1 LARDL
6 AGSRTVT
13 PWAAVLGALVLW
25 GARGG
30 DAVGFPPS
38 HFPVMAVA
46 QNLERLAPPA
56 GMPRVLTSD
65 QWGDYLIFR
74 FYPRAR
80 VFFDGRSDFYGPGA
94 GADYQELLAAGPKW
108 REAVERYGFET
119 ALLPLDWPLG
129 AVLEREPGWDVVY
142 RDRVAVVLVRNGL
155 KKSGAAAD

>member
-13 PWAAVLGALVLW
+13 SWAAVLGALVLW

-46 QNLERLAPPA
+46 QNLERLAPSA